1 MAKASNPTNL
11 SREFSISHSKLD
23 SVGVLDSTLAIDT
36 RLFIDPMLLANSSHP
51 EMRDASNTYR
61 IHFEKVIAL
70 LKASKRVDD
79 PAWKAAKKLLVF
91 PEVSGTCLGYG
102 AGSIHGSGFG
112 PKLSNRILLLASEI
126 IDIGIEA
133 PELFPAMAL
142 FEPDIGPDRISDMT
156 TNIIFGD
163 IAKFNDRVI
172 KELGLKSEIFNIR
185 SHSYLFV
192 VNPYEAKKN
201 PIVLIP
207 TDVLRDLPVAQDWDG
222 IADASAKNDQL
233 RDEVNMHLGE
243 IWSKKS
249 KRDKAKLKKQA
260 LSSKNAFQTLLTAI
274 SASPQVSYPI
284 GSDPEGLTKWASAA
298 LESAEKNPLKLENPK
313 APTAEG
319 LKFVVREVV
328 KQFCHLIE
336 NCGLNKE
343 LYKENKKPRHE
354 STAQRI
360 FFAVAYSYCKS
371 NDVDI
376 SPEIDTGTGKI
387 DFKFSYGFNRR
398 VLVEIKLSTN
408 SSAVSGFNTQLE
420 LYKKAQETEAAVY
433 LVIDVGSMGNKD
445 MNLMKAKNAA
455 VSRGDPV
462 SELEFVDGTLKPSA
476 SKRKS

>member
-11 SREFSISHSKLD
+11 SSEFAIAHSKLD
-23 SVGVLDSTLAIDT
+23 TVGVLDSTLAIDT
-36 RLFIDPMLLANSSHP
+36 RLFIDPLLLASSSHP
-51 EMRDASNTYR
+51 EMRGAATTYR
-61 IHFEKVIAL
+61 IHFEKIIAL
-70 LKASKRVDD
+70 LKASRRVED

-126 IDIGIEA
+126 VDIGIEA

-163 IAKFNDRVI
+163 IAKFNERVI
-172 KELGLKSEIFNIR
+172 KELGLIPESFEIGSQFY
-185 SHSYLFV
+185 SFV
-192 VNPYEAKKN
+192 VNPYETKKS
-201 PIVLIP
+201 PIVLVP

-233 RDEVNMHLGE
+233 RNEVNMHLGE
-243 IWSKKS
+243 IWSKKT

-260 LSSKNAFQTLLTAI
+260 LSSMDAFQTLLSAI
-274 SASPQVSYPI
+274 NASPHVSYPI
-284 GSDPEGLTKWASAA
+284 SSDPEGLTKWASAA
-298 LESAEKNPLKLENPK
+298 LEAAEKNPLKLVKPK

-319 LKFVVREVV
+319 LKSIVREVV

-360 FFAVAYSYCKS
+360 FFAIAYSYCKS

-376 SPEIDTGTGKI
+376 SPEIDTGTGKV
-387 DFKFSYGFNRR
+387 DFKFSHGFNKR

-408 SSAVSGFNTQLE
+408 SSAVSSFNTQLE
-420 LYKKAQETEAAVY
+420 LYKKSQETEAATY
-433 LVIDVGSMGNKD
+433 LVIDVGGMGNKD
-445 MNLMKAKNAA
+445 ENLIKAKNAA
-455 VSRGDPV
+455 ASLGDPV